1 MANTSFYGLTGTTA
15 AVQNTIQASV
25 DAAATSATNSATSET
40 NSATSAASKNA
51 AAVSAAAALVSQNAA
66 STSASTATTQAALA
80 TTNGAAQVTLAATQ
94 AALATTN
101 GAAQVTLAA
110 AQVALATTQATNSA
124 TSATASANS
133 ATAAAGSATTATT
146 QATTATTQ
154 ATAATTAKTAAET
167 AKTGAETALDDFTDI
182 YLGAKNT
189 SGGNPTTDNDGDALI
204 TGALMYDQTNALM
217 KTYSGS
223 SWVAA
228 FASAGGALVNSNNL
242 ADVSSVSSSRGNLGL
257 GTAAVLNTGTSA
269 GNAIVLDGSARLP
282 AVDGSQLTG
291 LPSGYS
297 GWTVSDGS
305 NSENIA
311 STNTVTFAGS
321 GATSVA
327 YNTSNN
333 TLTVSNSN
341 ATTSAAGLMSSTDKT
356 KLDAVEASADVT
368 DTTNVVASLTA
379 GTGISIAGNGTIAN
393 TIAATTSAS
402 DLTSGTL
409 PDARFPAALPAI
421 SGANLTNLP
430 AGGIASL
437 AADSSPQLAGD
448 LDVQSN
454 DILMGSQ
461 SVKFGT
467 SKWEIVL
474 DAGDNDLNFKYNGT
488 TVFKLSSAGAVVAA
502 DNVTGY
508 GTP

>member
-1 MANTSFYGLTGTTA
+1 MADSSFYGFTGTTVS
-15 AVQNTIQASV
+15 VQNTIQGSL
-25 DAAATSATNSATSET
+25 DLAAAAAAAANTSET
-40 NSATSAASKNA
+40 NA
-51 AAVSAAAALVSQNAA
+51 AASAAAALASKNASATSTAAALVSENAA
-66 STSASTATTQAALA
+66 STSAATATTQAALA
-80 TTNGAAQVTLAATQ
+80 TTNGAAQVTLAT
-94 AALATTN
+94 
-101 GAAQVTLAA
+101 
-110 AQVALATTQATNSA
+110 AQVALATTQANN
-124 TSATASANS
+124 SANS
-133 ATAAAGSATTATT
+133 ATASASSASSSLSHKND
-146 QATTATTQ
+146 AE
-154 ATAATTAKTAAET
+154 TAKTAAET
-167 AKTGAETALDDFTDI
+167 AKTASETAQTASEAAKTAAEAAYDNFDDR
-182 YLGAKNT
+182 YLGAK
-189 SGGNPTTDNDGDALI
+189 SSDPSVDNDGNALL
-204 TGALMYDQTNALM
+204 TGALYFNTTASPPVM
-217 KTYSGS
+217 KVYTGS
-223 SWVAA
+223 AWLVT
-228 FASAGGALVNSNNL
+228 FASSSGGLTAANNL
-242 ADVSSVSSSRGNLGL
+242 SDLASAATARTNLGL

-311 STNTVTFAGS
+311 STNSVIFAGA
-321 GATSVA
+321 GAASVA

-333 TLTVSNSN
+333 TLTVTGTDTTYSA

-368 DTTNVVASLTA
+368 DTANVVASLTA
-379 GTGISIAGNGTIAN
+379 GTGISIAANGTIAN
-393 TIAATTSAS
+393 TVPATTSAS

-474 DAGDNDLNFKYNGT
+474 DTGDNDLNFKYNGT

>member
-15 AVQNTIQASV
+15 TVQNTIQASV

-40 NSATSAASKNA
+40 NSASSAAASLASKNA
-51 AAVSAAAALVSQNAA
+51 AAVSAAAALVSENAA
-66 STSASTATTQAALA
+66 STSASTAT
-80 TTNGAAQVTLAATQ
+80 TQ

-110 AQVALATTQATNSA
+110 AQVALATTQATNSG

-146 QATTATTQ
+146 QAT
-154 ATAATTAKTAAET
+154 AATTAKTAAETAKTDAET

-189 SGGNPTTDNDGDALI
+189 SGGNPTVDNDGDALQ
-204 TGALMYDQTNALM
+204 TGALMYDQTNSLM
-217 KTYSGS
+217 KTYTGS

-228 FASAGGALVNSNNL
+228 FASAGGALINTNNL
-242 ADVSSVSSSRGNLGL
+242 ADVSSASSSRSNLGL

-327 YNTSNN
+327 YNTGNN
-333 TLTVSNSN
+333 TLTISSTDNNTVYSN
-341 ATTSAAGLMSSTDKT
+341 ATTGAAGLMSSADKT

-379 GTGISIAGNGTIAN
+379 GTGISIAADGTIAN
-393 TIAATTSAS
+393 TVPATTSAS

-430 AGGIASL
+430 AGGIASV
-437 AADSSPQLAGD
+437 AADTSPQLGGD
-448 LDVQSN
+448 LDANSN

>member
-1 MANTSFYGLTGTTA
+1 MADSSFYGFTGTTVS
-15 AVQNTIQASV
+15 VQNTIQGSL
-25 DAAATSATNSATSET
+25 DLAAAAAAAANTSET
-40 NSATSAASKNA
+40 NA
-51 AAVSAAAALVSQNAA
+51 AASAAAALASKNASATSTAAALVSENAA
-66 STSASTATTQAALA
+66 STSAATATTQAALA
-80 TTNGAAQVTLAATQ
+80 TTNGAAQVTLAT
-94 AALATTN
+94 
-101 GAAQVTLAA
+101 
-110 AQVALATTQATNSA
+110 AQVALATTQANN
-124 TSATASANS
+124 SANS
-133 ATAAAGSATTATT
+133 ATASASSAASSLSHKNDAETAK
-146 QATTATTQ
+146 TASE
-154 ATAATTAKTAAET
+154 TAKTASETAKTASEAAKTAAE
-167 AKTGAETALDDFTDI
+167 AALDTFTDQ
-182 YLGAKNT
+182 YLGTAT
-189 SGGNPTTDNDGDALI
+189 SDPTTDLDG
-204 TGALMYDQTNALM
+204 NALQTGSLYYNSSTNLM
-217 KTYSGS
+217 KVYTGS
-223 SWVAA
+223 AWLVT
-228 FASAGGALVNSNNL
+228 FASSSGGLTAVNNL
-242 ADVSSVSSSRGNLGL
+242 SDLASAATARTNLGL

-327 YNTSNN
+327 YNTGNN
-333 TLTVSNSN
+333 TLTISSTDNNTTYSN

-368 DTTNVVASLTA
+368 DTANVVASLTA
-379 GTGISIAGNGTIAN
+379 GTGISIAANGTIAN
-393 TIAATTSAS
+393 TVPATTSAS

-430 AGGIASL
+430 AGGIASV
-437 AADSSPQLAGD
+437 AADTSPQLGGD
-448 LDVQSN
+448 LDANSN
-454 DILMGSQ
+454 DILLGNQ

-474 DAGDNDLNFKYNGT
+474 DTGDNDLNFKYNGT